1 MQGLA
6 AKRSAVAQ
14 IPSLTPLRGLAAL
27 FVVAFHLQF
36 FLPNLHYEATVPA
49 FLMGY
54 VWVDF
59 FFVLSGFIIA
69 HVYGRGLEDGI
80 RGFRYGSFLY
90 ARWTRVY
97 PLHFAVV
104 LAFVAFEFVQMG
116 LHHGLGL
123 LPGLDAFAG
132 NHAVSGIFSQL
143 FLVNSIGLHDHLM
156 WNYPSWSISAE
167 FFAYLAFP
175 LLFVALNRRSAA
187 VSWLAFSILLGLLN
201 LLALSNGGRLA
212 LHHDFGAVR
221 CLLEFSIGILTYQAY
236 RSEQLRR
243 WIASDAA
250 FLTVFGLILIGMMT
264 YVRDILLIPAFV
276 ILILSAA
283 RNEGTVARLLATRSL
298 THLGNISYSIYMVN
312 ILLFEIA
319 NTVSKVVT
327 GARFGKDFG
336 IGESWLAWIV
346 AMALVIAVSTWTHRT
361 VERSAQIYLRRLRWN
376 RRSAASRETAL
387 AVAQQAGASGA

>member
-36 FLPNLHYEATVPA
+36 FIPNLHYEATVPA
-49 FLMGY
+49 FLLGY

-80 RGFRYGSFLY
+80 RGFQYGAFLY

-104 LAFVAFEFVQMG
+104 LAFVAFEFVQIG

-132 NHAVSGIFSQL
+132 HHAVSGIFSQL
-143 FLVNSIGLHDHLM
+143 FLVNSIGLHDSLL
-156 WNYPSWSISAE
+156 WNYASWSISAE

-175 LLFVALNRRSAA
+175 VLFVALNRRSAA

-212 LHHDFGAVR
+212 LHHDYGAVR

-236 RSEQLRR
+236 RSEHLRR

-250 FLTVFGLILIGMMT
+250 FLTALGLIFIGMMT

-276 ILILSAA
+276 TLILSAA
-283 RNEGTVARLLATRSL
+283 RNEGTVARVLATRTL

-312 ILLFEIA
+312 ILLFEIV
-319 NTVSKVVT
+319 NTVSKLMT
-327 GARFGKDFG
+327 GAQFGKDFG
-336 IGESWLAWIV
+336 IGESWLAWFA
-346 AMALVIAVSTWTHRT
+346 AMALVIAVSTWTHRHI
-361 VERSAQIYLRRLRWN
+361 ERFAEIYLRRLRWN
-376 RRSAASRETAL
+376 RGPAEEQETAL
-387 AVAQQAGASGA
+387 VAGQPVGASGA